1 MGMLVHARK
10 SKEVC
15 LGRLVREKGSAIF
28 IKNNNNKTLFSS
40 VDKHSDALAHGS

>member
-15 LGRLVREKGSAIF
+15 LEPLVREKGSAIF
-28 IKNNNNKTLFSS
+28 IKNNNKTLFSS
-40 VDKHSDALAHGS
+40 VHKCSDALAHGS